1 MMALQAISA
10 RDVGQGPSR
19 VRFDFRPGGTVSYQK
34 QAGDTEASFTQE
46 LVGQL
51 EQRGLSDLMPPF
63 FIHFNADGSVAVAT
77 GEEPV
82 VWPEDEV

>member
-1 MMALQAISA
+1 MALQAISA

-19 VRFDFRPGGTVSYQK
+19 VRFDFDRGRVSYQK
-34 QAGDTEASFTQE
+34 QAGDTEASFKQE
-46 LVGQL
+46 LVDQL

-63 FIHFNADGSVAVAT
+63 FIHFNADGTVAVAT
-77 GEEPV
+77 GEEPA